1 MKKFLCILSFLGIFT
16 ALLFNSSKVFAS
28 EMDDFLSEYAL
39 VGEKLDEFERNERF
53 QISQRGAKEKA
64 LDLATLQEQ
73 YEQYRSIGVFDEEIT
88 FDLYVQLATTP
99 LPSDPV
105 IPEFRSVAGNPQAG
119 DILITKLHGNSS
131 KLLHK

>member
-39 VGEKLDEFERNERF
+39 VGEKLDEFERN
-53 QISQRGAKEKA
+53 
-64 LDLATLQEQ
+64 
-73 YEQYRSIGVFDEEIT
+73 DEEIT

-99 LPSDPV
+99 PPSDPV